1 MRSAPHAPDAVW
13 LTSSGDNTV
22 SRIDPASNRIIEVL
36 PVGMGPVG
44 ATLSEGVL
52 WVANEGAGT
61 VSRIEA

>member
-1 MRSAPHAPDAVW
+1 VW